1 MAQKSDEVRSMKKVF
16 TLMVFLMTA
25 LCTFGQVFTDDLHV
39 TSGAGRT
46 TDYAQKEVELTKVS
60 DDVYKFTFRKLA
72 PMEYKTFGDFVVEDV
87 TATVDAAGEMT
98 FSTASTEGTWTN
110 VTSTAAIGG
119 VSEGSKSSISAFTA
133 TLSADKSKLIV
144 DLTFM
149 TLGSDVNVV
158 FGKEYTDPTAINT
171 LTTAD
176 DNKYVAIY
184 TLGGVRM
191 QNLQRGI
198 NIVRTASGKVKKVLV
213 K

>member
-1 MAQKSDEVRSMKKVF
+1 MKKVF

-46 TDYAQKEVELTKVS
+46 TDYTQKEVELTKVS

-119 VSEGSKSSISAFTA
+119 VTEGSKSSISAFTA
-133 TLSADKSKLIV
+133 TLSADKTKLIV

-149 TLGSDVNVV
+149 TMGSDVNVV

-171 LTTAD
+171 LTTAY

>member
-1 MAQKSDEVRSMKKVF
+1 MKKVF

-98 FSTASTEGTWTN
+98 FSTASTDGTWTN

-149 TLGSDVNVV
+149 TMGSDVNVV

>member
-1 MAQKSDEVRSMKKVF
+1 MKKVF

-119 VSEGSKSSISAFTA
+119 VTEGSKSLISAFTA

-171 LTTAD
+171 LITAD
-176 DNKYVAIY
+176 DNKYEAIY
-184 TLGGVRM
+184 TLRPVRM
-191 QNLQRGI
+191 QIQQRRI
-198 NIVRTASGKVKKVLV
+198 NILRTANGKVKKLLV

>member
-1 MAQKSDEVRSMKKVF
+1 MKKVF

-60 DDVYKFTFRKLA
+60 DDVYKLTFRKLA
-72 PMEYKTFGDFVVEDV
+72 PMAYKTFGDFVVEDV
-87 TATVDAAGEMT
+87 TATVDAAGEMI

-119 VSEGSKSSISAFTA
+119 VTEGSKSLISAFTA

-198 NIVRTASGKVKKVLV
+198 NIVRTANGKVKKLLV

>member
-1 MAQKSDEVRSMKKVF
+1 MKKVF

-119 VSEGSKSSISAFTA
+119 VTEGSKSLISAFTA

-149 TLGSDVNVV
+149 TMGSDVDVV
-158 FGKEYTDPTAINT
+158 FGKKVDTAINT
-171 LTTAD
+171 VNAAD
-176 DNKYVAIY
+176 DNRYVEIY
-184 TLGGVRM
+184 NLGGVRM
-191 QNLQRGI
+191 QRLQRGI

>member
-1 MAQKSDEVRSMKKVF
+1 MKKVF

-119 VSEGSKSSISAFTA
+119 VKEGSKSSISAFTA

-149 TLGSDVNVV
+149 TMGSDVDVV
-158 FGKEYTDPTAINT
+158 FGKKIDTAINT
-171 LTTAD
+171 VNAAD
-176 DNKYVAIY
+176 DNRYVEIY
-184 TLGGVRM
+184 NLGGVRM
-191 QNLQRGI
+191 QRLQSGI
-198 NIVRTASGKVKKVLV
+198 NIVRTANGKVKKLLV

>member
-1 MAQKSDEVRSMKKVF
+1 MKKVF

-46 TDYAQKEVELTKVS
+46 TDYTQKEVELTKVS

-87 TATVDAAGEMT
+87 TATVDAAGAMT

-119 VSEGSKSSISAFTA
+119 VTEGSKSSISAFTA
-133 TLSADKSKLIV
+133 TLSADKTKLIV

-149 TLGSDVNVV
+149 TMGSDVNVV
-158 FGKEYTDPTAINT
+158 FGKEYTGPTAINT

>member
-1 MAQKSDEVRSMKKVF
+1 MKKVF

-119 VSEGSKSSISAFTA
+119 VKEGSKSSISAFTA
-133 TLSADKSKLIV
+133 TLSADKTKLIV

-149 TLGSDVNVV
+149 TMGSDVNVV

-184 TLGGVRM
+184 TLGGVRI

>member
-1 MAQKSDEVRSMKKVF
+1 MKKVF

-72 PMEYKTFGDFVVEDV
+72 PMEYKIFGDFVVEDV

-119 VSEGSKSSISAFTA
+119 VTEGSKSSISAFTA

-144 DLTFM
+144 DFTFM
-149 TLGSDVNVV
+149 TLGSDVDVV
-158 FGKEYTDPTAINT
+158 FGKKIDTAINT
-171 LTTAD
+171 VNAAD
-176 DNKYVAIY
+176 DNRYVEIY

-191 QNLQRGI
+191 QRLQRGI

>member
-1 MAQKSDEVRSMKKVF
+1 MKKVF

-119 VSEGSKSSISAFTA
+119 VKEGSKSLISAFTA

-191 QNLQRGI
+191 QRLQRGI
-198 NIVRTASGKVKKVLV
+198 NIVRTANGKVKKLLV

>member
-1 MAQKSDEVRSMKKVF
+1 MKKVF

-60 DDVYKFTFRKLA
+60 DDVYKLTFRKLA

-87 TATVDAAGEMT
+87 TATVDAAGEMI

-119 VSEGSKSSISAFTA
+119 VTEGSKSLISAFTA

-198 NIVRTASGKVKKVLV
+198 NIVRTANGKVKKLLV

>member
-1 MAQKSDEVRSMKKVF
+1 MKKVF

-110 VTSTAAIGG
+110 VTGTAAIGG
-119 VSEGSKSSISAFTA
+119 VTEGSKSSISAFTA
-133 TLSADKSKLIV
+133 TLSADKTKLIV

-149 TLGSDVNVV
+149 TMGSDVNVV

>member
-1 MAQKSDEVRSMKKVF
+1 MKKVF

-119 VSEGSKSSISAFTA
+119 VTEGSKSSISAFTA

-158 FGKEYTDPTAINT
+158 FCKEYTDPTAINT
-171 LTTAD
+171 LITAD

-191 QNLQRGI
+191 QRLQRGI

>member
-1 MAQKSDEVRSMKKVF
+1 MKKVF

-98 FSTASTEGTWTN
+98 FSTASTDGTWTN

-119 VSEGSKSSISAFTA
+119 VTEGSKSSISAFTA

-158 FGKEYTDPTAINT
+158 FGKEHTDPTAINT
-171 LTTAD
+171 LITAD

-191 QNLQRGI
+191 QRLQRGI
-198 NIVRTASGKVKKVLV
+198 NIVRTANGKVKKLLV

>member
-1 MAQKSDEVRSMKKVF
+1 MKKVF

-46 TDYAQKEVELTKVS
+46 TDYTQKEVELTKVS

-87 TATVDAAGEMT
+87 TATIDAAGEMT

-119 VSEGSKSSISAFTA
+119 VTEGSKSQLNSFTA

-171 LTTAD
+171 LTAAD

>member
-1 MAQKSDEVRSMKKVF
+1 MKKVF

-119 VSEGSKSSISAFTA
+119 VTEGSKSQLNSFTA

-144 DLTFM
+144 EFSFM
-149 TLGSDVNVV
+149 TIGSDVDVV
-158 FGKEYTDPTAINT
+158 FGKKVDTAINT
-171 LTTAD
+171 VNAAD
-176 DNKYVAIY
+176 DNRYVEIY

>member
-1 MAQKSDEVRSMKKVF
+1 MKKVF

-119 VSEGSKSSISAFTA
+119 VTEGSKSLISAFTA

-144 DLTFM
+144 DFTFM

-171 LTTAD
+171 LTAAD

-191 QNLQRGI
+191 QCLQRGI
-198 NIVRTASGKVKKVLV
+198 NIVRTANGKVKKLLV

>member
-1 MAQKSDEVRSMKKVF
+1 MKKVF

-98 FSTASTEGTWTN
+98 FSTASTDGTWTN

-119 VSEGSKSSISAFTA
+119 VKEGSKSSISKFTA

-149 TLGSDVNVV
+149 TMGSDVNVV
-158 FGKEYTDPTAINT
+158 FGKKVDTAINT
-171 LTTAD
+171 VNAAD
-176 DNKYVAIY
+176 DNRYVEIY
-184 TLGGVRM
+184 NLGGVRM

>member
-1 MAQKSDEVRSMKKVF
+1 MKKVF

-98 FSTASTEGTWTN
+98 FSTASTEGTWIN

-119 VSEGSKSSISAFTA
+119 VTEGSKSLISAFTA

-149 TLGSDVNVV
+149 TMGSDVDVV
-158 FGKEYTDPTAINT
+158 FGKKIDTAINT
-171 LTTAD
+171 VNAAD
-176 DNKYVAIY
+176 DYRYVEIY
-184 TLGGVRM
+184 NLGGVRM
-191 QNLQRGI
+191 QRLQRGI

>member
-1 MAQKSDEVRSMKKVF
+1 MKKVF

-60 DDVYKFTFRKLA
+60 DDVYKLTFRKLA

-119 VSEGSKSSISAFTA
+119 VTEGSKSSISAFTA

>member
-1 MAQKSDEVRSMKKVF
+1 MKKVF

-98 FSTASTEGTWTN
+98 FSTASTDGTWTN

-119 VSEGSKSSISAFTA
+119 VKEGSKSSISAFTA

-149 TLGSDVNVV
+149 TMGSDVNVV

>member
-1 MAQKSDEVRSMKKVF
+1 MKKVF

-110 VTSTAAIGG
+110 VTSTAALGG
-119 VSEGSKSSISAFTA
+119 VTEGSKSDLKAFTA

-149 TLGSDVNVV
+149 TMGSDVNVV

>member
-1 MAQKSDEVRSMKKVF
+1 MKKVF

-98 FSTASTEGTWTN
+98 FSTASTEAEGTWTN

-119 VSEGSKSSISAFTA
+119 VTEGSKSSISAFTA

-144 DLTFM
+144 DFTFM

-171 LTTAD
+171 LTAAD
-176 DNKYVAIY
+176 DNRYVEIY
-184 TLGGVRM
+184 NLGGVRM
-191 QNLQRGI
+191 QRLQRGI

>member
-1 MAQKSDEVRSMKKVF
+1 MKKVF

-110 VTSTAAIGG
+110 VTSIAAIGG
-119 VSEGSKSSISAFTA
+119 VTEGSKSSISAFTA

-171 LTTAD
+171 LTTVD

-184 TLGGVRM
+184 SLGGVRM
-191 QNLQRGI
+191 QRLQRGI
-198 NIVRTASGKVKKVLV
+198 NIVRTASGKVKKLLV

>member
-1 MAQKSDEVRSMKKVF
+1 MKKVF

-119 VSEGSKSSISAFTA
+119 VTEGSKSSISAFTA

-149 TLGSDVNVV
+149 TLGSDVKVV
-158 FGKEYTDPTAINT
+158 FGKKVDTAINT
-171 LTTAD
+171 VNAAD
-176 DNKYVAIY
+176 DNRYVEIY
-184 TLGGVRM
+184 NLGGVRM
-191 QNLQRGI
+191 QRLQRGI
-198 NIVRTASGKVKKVLV
+198 NIVRTASGKVKKLLV

>member
-1 MAQKSDEVRSMKKVF
+1 MKKVF

-119 VSEGSKSSISAFTA
+119 VTEGSKSSISAFTP

-144 DLTFM
+144 DFTFM

-198 NIVRTASGKVKKVLV
+198 NIVRTASGKGKKGLV

>member
-1 MAQKSDEVRSMKKVF
+1 MKKVF

-87 TATVDAAGEMT
+87 TATVDAAGLMT

-119 VSEGSKSSISAFTA
+119 VTEGSKSSISKFTA

-149 TLGSDVNVV
+149 TMGSDVNVV
-158 FGKEYTDPTAINT
+158 FGKKVDTAINT
-171 LTTAD
+171 VNAAD
-176 DNKYVAIY
+176 DNRYVEIY
-184 TLGGVRM
+184 NLGGVRM

>member
-1 MAQKSDEVRSMKKVF
+1 MKKVF

-72 PMEYKTFGDFVVEDV
+72 PMAYKTFGDFVVEDV

-110 VTSTAAIGG
+110 VTSTAAFGG
-119 VSEGSKSSISAFTA
+119 VSEGSKSLISAFTA

-149 TLGSDVNVV
+149 TMGSDVDVV
-158 FGKEYTDPTAINT
+158 FGKKIDTAINT
-171 LTTAD
+171 VNAAD
-176 DNKYVAIY
+176 DNRYVEIY
-184 TLGGVRM
+184 NLGGVRM
-191 QNLQRGI
+191 QRLQRGI
-198 NIVRTASGKVKKVLV
+198 NIVRTANGKVKKLLV

>member
-1 MAQKSDEVRSMKKVF
+1 MKKVF

-119 VSEGSKSSISAFTA
+119 VTEGSKSSISAFTA

-149 TLGSDVNVV
+149 TMGSDVNVV
-158 FGKEYTDPTAINT
+158 FGKEYTAPTAINT

>member
-1 MAQKSDEVRSMKKVF
+1 MKKVF
-16 TLMVFLMTA
+16 TLMVCLMTA

-87 TATVDAAGEMT
+87 TATVGAAGEMT

-119 VSEGSKSSISAFTA
+119 VSEGSKSLISAFTA

-149 TLGSDVNVV
+149 TMGSDVDVV
-158 FGKEYTDPTAINT
+158 FGKKIDTAINT
-171 LTTAD
+171 VNAAD
-176 DNKYVAIY
+176 DNRYVEIY
-184 TLGGVRM
+184 NLGGVRM
-191 QNLQRGI
+191 QRLQRGI
-198 NIVRTASGKVKKVLV
+198 NIVRTANGKVKKLLV

>member
-1 MAQKSDEVRSMKKVF
+1 MKKVF

-72 PMEYKTFGDFVVEDV
+72 PMEYKIFGDFVVEDV
-87 TATVDAAGEMT
+87 TATVDVAGEMT

-119 VSEGSKSSISAFTA
+119 VTEGSKSSISAFTA

>member
-1 MAQKSDEVRSMKKVF
+1 MKKVF

-72 PMEYKTFGDFVVEDV
+72 PMEYKTFGDLVVEDV

-119 VSEGSKSSISAFTA
+119 VTEGSKSSISAFTA

-144 DLTFM
+144 DFTFM

-158 FGKEYTDPTAINT
+158 FGKKVDTAINT
-171 LTTAD
+171 VNAAD
-176 DNKYVAIY
+176 DNRYVEIY
-184 TLGGVRM
+184 NLGGVRM
-191 QNLQRGI
+191 QRLQRGI
-198 NIVRTASGKVKKVLV
+198 NIVRTANGKVKKLLV

>member
-1 MAQKSDEVRSMKKVF
+1 MKKVF

-119 VSEGSKSSISAFTA
+119 VTEGSKSSISAFTA

-149 TLGSDVNVV
+149 TMGSDVNVV

-171 LTTAD
+171 LTTTD

>member
-1 MAQKSDEVRSMKKVF
+1 MKKVF

-46 TDYAQKEVELTKVS
+46 TDYTQKKVELTKVS

-98 FSTASTEGTWTN
+98 FSTASADGTWTN

-119 VSEGSKSSISAFTA
+119 VKEGSKSSISAFTA
-133 TLSADKSKLIV
+133 TLSADKTKLIV
-144 DLTFM
+144 DFTFM

-191 QNLQRGI
+191 QRLQRGI